1 MYLHHA
7 YSNCTI
13 NLVAARPDHGC
24 DAQQLA
30 IPSHAAQMPI
40 SPYHLPGKA
49 HASRALDFYHRCSIA
64 STLLSLPLCR
74 QQHPWYSQ
82 LPHVTCS
89 CFAALQACSWQ
100 ALDKSTTPQFIHDI
114 STFTYISTGY
124 LCITG
129 TDNASVMLYEASGLT
144 EGEHG
149 HLRFF
154 KFLQRDRAFTALHLA
169 VCHQRIEQVTML
181 LGQLG
186 ISTSARTQQHGLT
199 PLHIAAL
206 TGNAQIAETLLRSCS
221 RGGAPPHA
229 LHAALHARDKLTLA
243 PLDHAAAW
251 AQAGTAE
258 LLLAWGAPVN
268 QLSWSTENPPDL
280 GSRQP
285 PCRQS
290 CAHCPAPPARSMP
303 VPCQQWPPYS
313 TALHQ
318 PARQRARHE
327 LAVAG
332 SRAAATACRAHG
344 LVPPEGRDGAHC
356 SRACRHRASE

>member
-1 MYLHHA
+1 M
-7 YSNCTI
+7 
-13 NLVAARPDHGC
+13 
-24 DAQQLA
+24 
-30 IPSHAAQMPI
+30 
-40 SPYHLPGKA
+40 
-49 HASRALDFYHRCSIA
+49 
-64 STLLSLPLCR
+64 
-74 QQHPWYSQ
+74 
-82 LPHVTCS
+82 TCS

-100 ALDKSTTPQFIHDI
+100 ALDKSTTPQFTHDI

-129 TDNASVMLYEASGLT
+129 TDNASVMLYEASSLT

-181 LGQLG
+181 LGQSG

-268 QLSWSTENPPDL
+268 QLSWSTETPL
-280 GSRQP
+280 TWAAGSRHAGNHVLIALLLQRGA
-285 PCRQS
+285 CLSHVNSGR
-290 CAHCPAPPARSMP
+290 R
-303 VPCQQWPPYS
+303 
-313 TALHQ
+313 TALHYTSL
-318 PARQRARHE
+318 R
-327 LAVAG
+327 G
-332 SRAAATACRAHG
+332 SVPGTSLLLQAAAQQLPHAERMAWFHQKDETGRTALERADTG
-344 LVPPEGRDGAHC
+344 LVSELGNSPDCSQPGAANLLRQFAAAHLQQQQQQQQ
-356 SRACRHRASE
+356 

>member
-1 MYLHHA
+1 MAYTIPQPNIVPVPVVLRCQDVQPTHGLPEYQDHATVYLHHA

-40 SPYHLPGKA
+40 SPYHLP
-49 HASRALDFYHRCSIA
+49 
-64 STLLSLPLCR
+64 
-74 QQHPWYSQ
+74 
-82 LPHVTCS
+82 
-89 CFAALQACSWQ
+89 
-100 ALDKSTTPQFIHDI
+100 
-114 STFTYISTGY
+114 
-124 LCITG
+124 G